1 MKIVS
6 MLLFVL
12 QRQKV
17 CFIKDVASLSVIH
30 GNIGS
35 FSITIVKQPEKY
47 SAPAF

>member
-1 MKIVS
+1 
-6 MLLFVL
+6 MLLFVKKKK
-12 QRQKV
+12 KV